1 MNVAVCRRRST
12 LSAQWLS
19 GAVEVNTNTV
29 AISRNTNP

>member
-19 GAVEVNTNTV
+19 GAVDVKTKTA